1 MVAGQFQSKPVEPL
15 PAQFLKSYFFKKNA
29 QVMPPISQLKGLKKI
44 LQCHILFC
52 FIALRDGGNN

>member
-29 QVMPPISQLKGLKKI
+29 RVMPPISQLKGLKKSSSVI
-44 LQCHILFC
+44 YCSVLSL
-52 FIALRDGGNN
+52 